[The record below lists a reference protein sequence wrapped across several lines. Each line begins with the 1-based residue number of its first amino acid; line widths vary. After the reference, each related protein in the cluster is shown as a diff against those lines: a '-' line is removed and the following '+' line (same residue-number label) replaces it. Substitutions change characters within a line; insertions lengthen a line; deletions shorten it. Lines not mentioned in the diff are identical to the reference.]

1 MSAAFYRSGEWR
13 RLRAAVLARDPVCA
27 SRGCGRP
34 AVHVDH
40 VVPRSRGGADTLGN
54 LRGACQSCH
63 NRRSAAGNAP
73 LRAIGCLPDGSP
85 RDPADP
91 WVHHISQ
98 HCRFLIFYPHLPDL
112 EMFRQKFADNLH
124 VLRVIHMMVG
134 V

>member
-54 LRGACQSCH
+54 LRGACASCH

-73 LRAIGCLPDGSP
+73 LRAIGCNVDGTPLDPSHPWLSWGEPASVEKSLRAGGGDRGGSRLRTKFP
-85 RDPADP
+85 RGN
-91 WVHHISQ
+91 
-98 HCRFLIFYPHLPDL
+98 Y
-112 EMFRQKFADNLH
+112 
-124 VLRVIHMMVG
+124 
-134 V
+134 